1 MEEDLRRAGL
11 LEDADSAVK
20 DSDPDQK
27 LTLKQLL
34 KRYKGEPLLKSSRFA
49 RKICKPT
56 CYASIL

>member
-1 MEEDLRRAGL
+1 MRRAGL
-11 LEDADSAVK
+11 LEDADSTVK

-49 RKICKPT
+49 HKICKPT